1 LKYQAL
7 KNLGGALMAQA
18 KRIAVSMPEN
28 LLQEVDG
35 IVRRETGN
43 RSAFVREAVL
53 LLVEE
58 RRRRERLEVM
68 RVGYQQMGRINRSFA
83 EDGMETASQELDE
96 YENYLVKRD

>member
-1 LKYQAL
+1 
-7 KNLGGALMAQA
+7 MAQA
-18 KRIAVSMPEN
+18 KRIAVSMPDS

-58 RRRRERLEVM
+58 RRRRERLEQC
-68 RVGYQQMGRINRSFA
+68 RAGYQTMGKLNLALA
-83 EDGMETASQELDE
+83 EEGMETAALDLDE
-96 YENYLVKRD
+96 YEDYLQKRES